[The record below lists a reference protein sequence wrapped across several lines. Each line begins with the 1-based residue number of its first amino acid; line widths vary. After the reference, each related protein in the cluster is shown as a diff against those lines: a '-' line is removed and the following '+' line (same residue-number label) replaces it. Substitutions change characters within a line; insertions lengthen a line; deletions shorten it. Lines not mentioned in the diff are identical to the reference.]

1 MDGDIGDLPA
11 ARKLTDKYNGI
22 LICDEAHSLGTIG
35 KTGRGAE
42 EFFDYKYKADILCGS
57 LTKSLGTLGGFII
70 CSDLLRKFYAFHAA
84 GAVFSAPLSAFN
96 TAAGLKSLEIIE
108 REPERVSRL

>member
-11 ARKLTDKYNGI
+11 ARKLADKYNGI

-35 KTGRGAE
+35 KTGRGTE
-42 EFFDYKYKADILCGS
+42 EHYDYKVRADILCGS

-70 CSDLLRKFYAFHAA
+70 CTDRLRMFYAFHAH

-96 TAAGLKSLEIIE
+96 TAAGLKSLEILE
-108 REPERVSRL
+108 RSPERV